1 MGISPCFTVCFR
13 RPPPFLP
20 PSILSYPSHALLAHP
35 QGTKTDQGLRGVLKV
50 DFQEAALALDGDI
63 DGVQA
68 VQFKRN
74 LLRVLL
80 DVPGRED
87 DRHVHG
93 LVGFQHGRFR
103 FDFQKRKFLKQTI
116 KAEKRAGSNRA
127 SKRAEKE
134 MT

>member
-13 RPPPFLP
+13 RPPPFL
-20 PSILSYPSHALLAHP
+20 SYPSHAFLAHP

-50 DFQEAALALDGDI
+50 DFQEAALALNRDI

-116 KAEKRAGSNRA
+116 KAEKRAA
-127 SKRAEKE
+127 KE
-134 MT
+134 QAKEQKKK